1 MLFKIESVMTI
12 SEIQGFHHIT
22 AFAKSLKENQQ
33 FYIQIL
39 GLRLVKQTVHQEN
52 FKTIHLFYGDYS
64 GTTGTLLSFFIYP
77 KMGRSYL
84 NDPYYKSVTLAIPE
98 GSVLYWKKRL
108 NDFNISYKSH
118 EHSPMIFIEDPD
130 GLSLILSEVA
140 EHTTKEQVN
149 QASSIPQSKQ
159 IVRILQVDLS
169 VPNVNKEIEF
179 HRNFLGLK
187 ELSQNLLTFHSTE
200 TTERSRIGRGSI
212 DHIAFGV
219 KNESELIHYKTR
231 AETLGYT
238 VEKLADR
245 HYFKSL
251 YVLSP
256 SGLRVELAT
265 LQPGFTLD
273 ETVEQLGNSL
283 ITLKPLPNKLE
294 E

>member
-1 MLFKIESVMTI
+1 MTI
-12 SEIQGFHHIT
+12 SEVQGFHHIT

-52 FKTIHLFYGDYS
+52 FRTPHLFYGDYA
-64 GTTGTLLSFFIYP
+64 GTAGTLLSFFIYP
-77 KMGRSYL
+77 KMGRSYQ
-84 NDPYYKSVTLAIPE
+84 NDHFYKSITLAIPE

-108 NDFNISYKSH
+108 NDFNIPYKSH

-130 GLSLILSEVA
+130 GLSLILSEVE
-140 EHTTKEQVN
+140 EHLSKEHVN
-149 QASSIPQSKQ
+149 QASSILQSKQ

-169 VPNVNKEIEF
+169 VPNVDKEIDF
-179 HRNFLGLK
+179 YRDFLGLK
-187 ELSQNLLTFHSTE
+187 EPSQNLLLFHSTE
-200 TTERSRIGRGSI
+200 TTERSRMGKGSI
-212 DHIAFGV
+212 DHIAFSV
-219 KNESELIHYKTR
+219 KNESDLMHYKTR
-231 AETLGYT
+231 AGKLGYT
-238 VEKLADR
+238 IEKLADR

-265 LQPGFTLD
+265 LNPGFTLD
-273 ETVEQLGNSL
+273 ETVEQLGNSI
-283 ITLKPLPNKLE
+283 ITHKPSPNKLE